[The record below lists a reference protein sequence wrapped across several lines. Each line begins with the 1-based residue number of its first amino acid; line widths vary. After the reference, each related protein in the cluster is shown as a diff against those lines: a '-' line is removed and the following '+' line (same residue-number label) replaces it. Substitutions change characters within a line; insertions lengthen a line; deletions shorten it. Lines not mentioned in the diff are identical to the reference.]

1 MTPPQQKIARLARG
15 ERSMF
20 AVGVLVCLTLF
31 GIAGLLFFSREYANQ
46 RQAEAETAAVTAALE
61 EYVRR
66 RRQRE
71 IVDLFGKVE
80 YDEGY
85 DYKALRDR

>member
-31 GIAGLLFFSREYANQ
+31 GIAGLITASFNLVFLGVFVWLAAA
-46 RQAEAETAAVTAALE
+46 AEAAPFG
-61 EYVRR
+61 RR
-66 RRQRE
+66 W
-71 IVDLFGKVE
+71 
-80 YDEGY
+80 
-85 DYKALRDR
+85 